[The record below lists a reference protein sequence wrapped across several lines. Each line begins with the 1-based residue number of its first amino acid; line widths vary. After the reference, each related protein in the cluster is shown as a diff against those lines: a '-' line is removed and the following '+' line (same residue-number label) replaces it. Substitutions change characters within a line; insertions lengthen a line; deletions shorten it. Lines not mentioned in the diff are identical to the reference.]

1 VRNGPRLTEK
11 SPKSMVP
18 HVEEYQRLKNR
29 AKAAAVDPTLRS
41 EVAREISQ
49 YVISQLRSFGA
60 SDGALCAWA
69 NLDGYEAHANEL
81 LPIQE
86 QGRYRSLRDRMW
98 SLARQAGIAHESGSR
113 GFGTSRWRI
122 SSELLLRANQS
133 IVWRLTK
140 DFRATIEAEKKKKE
154 PRSDQPVFYKPPV
167 DHSAGCPRRLNR
179 WV

>member
-1 VRNGPRLTEK
+1 ME
-11 SPKSMVP
+11 P

-69 NLDGYEAHANEL
+69 NLNGYEAHANEL

-98 SLARQAGIAHESGSR
+98 SLALQAGIAHESGRR
-113 GFGTSRWRI
+113 GFDTRTWRI

-154 PRSDQPVFYKPPV
+154 PRRDQPVSYKPPV